1 MKKILKT
8 LALATLGIF
17 ALASCED
24 VPAPYVVPGSGN
36 GSNGTPNADYI
47 INQTFSSSLGTFQSE
62 SESGQI
68 AWKGDSRYGA
78 VVSGYDD
85 WDGSGTKTNQ
95 AGVTYLV
102 SPEIDLTDVD
112 SAYVTIEQAINYA
125 KSTLAE
131 DNKLMIRVGNGEWV
145 ELPMNYNGLGSSF
158 TYTTQDIQI
167 PQEYMG
173 KKVQLGLKHTAHD
186 TYSSTWEVKSLSVS
200 KGQAPV
206 EEAPTGKEVTC
217 AEAVELTNALADGAT
232 STETYTVTGYIT
244 EVVGAVS
251 NNQQTFWMADAKGG
265 GRVFE
270 AYYANLPEGVTEFKA
285 GAKVKITG
293 SLTKYVNKNSGQVTA
308 EIKNATV
315 EILEDGEGGETP
327 AGTEVTCAQAVE
339 LTNALEDGATSAEVY
354 SVTGYIT
361 EVVGNVSKNQQTFW
375 MADTKDG
382 GKVFEA
388 FYANL
393 PEGVTEFKAGMKVK
407 ITGNLMKYV
416 KNEQVTP
423 EIKNATVEIL
433 ENGEGGETPA
443 GTEVTCA
450 QAVELTNALEDGAT
464 SAEVYSVTGYI
475 TEVVGNVSK
484 NQQTFWMAD
493 TKDGGKVFEAFYANL
508 PEGVTEFKAGMKVKI
523 TGNLMKFVKNEQV
536 TPEIKNATVEILE
549 NGGDTPTPTIEGGT
563 IEDPYTVEE
572 ALQIINDGTYTSA
585 KVYVTGK
592 ISEIKE
598 INTEYGNATYFI
610 SDDGTKTTQL
620 QVFRG
625 TSLGGEKFQETDEL
639 AVGDKVT
646 VYGILTMYQNTTPEI
661 TGSQLYELNGE
672 IAGGGNGGNGGNDGD
687 ATSITFSDKGYTNA
701 QDFEGKDITVG
712 EAKLTWSKGTG
723 STTPKYYDTGAAM
736 RLYGGNT
743 LTISSSKSIS
753 KVVFTYNGADY
764 TPTSESATA
773 TPGSYDFS
781 THTWTGNATSVV
793 LKNTASKGH
802 FRIVSVSITYAE

>member
-8 LALATLGIF
+8 LALATLGVF

-24 VPAPYVVPGSGN
+24 VPAPYIVPGS
-36 GSNGTPNADYI
+36 SNGTPNADYI
-47 INQTFSSSLGTFQSE
+47 INQTFTSSLGEFQSE

-68 AWKGDSRYGA
+68 SWKGDSRYGA
-78 VVSGYDD
+78 IVSGYDD
-85 WDGSGTKTNQ
+85 WDGTGTKTNK

-125 KSTLAE
+125 KNTLAE

-158 TYTTQDIQI
+158 TYSTQSIQI

-200 KGQAPV
+200 KGQIPADSGQSG
-206 EEAPTGKEVTC
+206 ETPTGKEVTC
-217 AEAVELTNALADGAT
+217 AEAVELTKALADGAT

-251 NNQQTFWMADAKGG
+251 NNQQTFWMADTKDGG
-265 GRVFE
+265 KVFE

-293 SLTKYVNKNSGQVTA
+293 QLMKFVNKTSGQVTP

-315 EILEDGEGGETP
+315 EIIEDGGDTP
-327 AGTEVTCAQAVE
+327 APTGTEVTCAQAVE
-339 LTNALEDGATSAEVY
+339 LTNALEDGATSTETYTITGYITEVVGSVSRNQQTFWMADTKDGGKVFEAYYANLPEGVTEFKAGAKVKITGQLTKYVNKNSGQVTPEIKNATVEILENGEGGETPTGTDVTCAQAVELTNALEDGATSTEVY

-388 FYANL
+388 YYANL

-433 ENGEGGETPA
+433 ENG
-443 GTEVTCA
+443 
-450 QAVELTNALEDGAT
+450 
-464 SAEVYSVTGYI
+464 
-475 TEVVGNVSK
+475 
-484 NQQTFWMAD
+484 
-493 TKDGGKVFEAFYANL
+493 
-508 PEGVTEFKAGMKVKI
+508 
-523 TGNLMKFVKNEQV
+523 
-536 TPEIKNATVEILE
+536 
-549 NGGDTPTPTIEGGT
+549 GDTPTPQPTGDADFTITSSDIQGGATGSVTLGTNAYGSQAVGTESTWYTFKTGDINWTGCRICVASASNGGGIQVQGNASDATKQGFIYNTSAFPAMQTIVVTTPSASQYAPTFTLYAGNEQNPSTVIEG
-563 IEDPYTVEE
+563 ESE
-572 ALQIINDGTYTSA
+572 LQ
-585 KVYVTGK
+585 
-592 ISEIKE
+592 
-598 INTEYGNATYFI
+598 
-610 SDDGTKTTQL
+610 
-620 QVFRG
+620 
-625 TSLGGEKFQETDEL
+625 GEKTYIFTFE
-639 AVGDKVT
+639 VGDK
-646 VYGILTMYQNTTPEI
+646 
-661 TGSQLYELNGE
+661 
-672 IAGGGNGGNGGNDGD
+672 
-687 ATSITFSDKGYTNA
+687 
-701 QDFEGKDITVG
+701 
-712 EAKLTWSKGTG
+712 
-723 STTPKYYDTGAAM
+723 
-736 RLYGGNT
+736 
-743 LTISSSKSIS
+743 
-753 KVVFTYNGADY
+753 DY
-764 TPTSESATA
+764 TYLKIWNNLV
-773 TPGSYDFS
+773 G
-781 THTWTGNATSVV
+781 V
-793 LKNTASKGH
+793 LYIDKIEVYTK
-802 FRIVSVSITYAE
+802 

>member
-125 KSTLAE
+125 KNTLAE

-158 TYTTQDIQI
+158 TYSTQSIQI

-200 KGQAPV
+200 KGQIPADSGQSG
-206 EEAPTGKEVTC
+206 ETPTGKEVTC

-327 AGTEVTCAQAVE
+327 T
-339 LTNALEDGATSAEVY
+339 
-354 SVTGYIT
+354 
-361 EVVGNVSKNQQTFW
+361 
-375 MADTKDG
+375 
-382 GKVFEA
+382 
-388 FYANL
+388 
-393 PEGVTEFKAGMKVK
+393 
-407 ITGNLMKYV
+407 
-416 KNEQVTP
+416 
-423 EIKNATVEIL
+423 
-433 ENGEGGETPA
+433 

-563 IEDPYTVEE
+563 IEDPYTVAE

-646 VYGILTMYQNTTPEI
+646 VYGTLTMYQNTTPEI